1 MTRKYKQGPCP
12 YCTSSDAY
20 TEYPNGYKCFSCGT
34 FTPKKDY
41 VVSSNQ
47 TNNVSNLYPS
57 NSDQPKETY
66 NFYPTRG
73 LKEHTLGYYHVYTQ
87 FVSGTP
93 TKTIFP
99 YGPKATKIRYLDQK
113 NFKCEGAISEVPL
126 FGMDRF
132 EKNSK
137 KSITITEGE
146 YDALSIYQV
155 TNGETAAV
163 SVKSATSAKKN
174 CTEAFDYINSFD
186 KIILAFDNDV
196 PGKNATQEVA
206 SLFDP
211 KKVHVISWS
220 KYKDANDY
228 LQNNQWDELFS
239 IWSGASRQIPSGIIH
254 SFPSIREALQ
264 KSEDNTLAE
273 YPFDCL
279 QSSLRGLH
287 KGEFIL
293 FKGLEGIGKTE
304 IFRAIEYGVIK
315 NTNHNLGIIRLE
327 EVAGDTIKGI
337 ATYELQ
343 APAMMEDSGISEDD
357 IVNAYQRAVSYN
369 DKRLYIQSGFDSDE
383 PEVVL
388 NNIRFL
394 VSGCDCKIIFLDHLS
409 MLVTG
414 LEDEDERKKI
424 DYIVTKLKH
433 MAIELEFCFVTI
445 MHVNDN
451 GQTRGSRYPTKIANT
466 VVHMDRDIK
475 NDNPYERRKL
485 KLTVEKGRNQGT
497 KTGPVGTLIYDSDV
511 TYTLQELVKDQ
522 LDNNTTKA
530 IS

>member
-1 MTRKYKQGPCP
+1 MNRKYKQGPCP
-12 YCTSSDAY
+12 HCTSSNAY

-34 FTPKKDY
+34 YVHKKD
-41 VVSSNQ
+41 NQ
-47 TNNVSNLYPS
+47 VTNVSNLYPS
-57 NSDQPKETY
+57 NTDQPKETF

-73 LKEHTLGYYHVYTQ
+73 LKDNTLKHYHVYTQ
-87 FVSGTP
+87 FINGEPV
-93 TKTIFP
+93 KTIFP
-99 YGPKATKIRYLDQK
+99 YGPNASKTRFLAKKD
-113 NFKCEGAISEVPL
+113 FKTDGLISEVPL
-126 FGMDRF
+126 FGMDKF
-132 EKNSK
+132 EKGSR

-163 SVKSATSAKKN
+163 SIKSATSAKRN

-186 KIILAFDNDV
+186 KIILAFDNDN
-196 PGKNATQEVA
+196 PGKQATQEVA
-206 SLFDP
+206 SIFDP
-211 KKVHVISWS
+211 KKVHIIEWTQ
-220 KYKDANDY
+220 YKDDNEY
-228 LQNNQWDELFS
+228 LQNNKWDELFN
-239 IWSGASRQIPSGIIH
+239 IWHGAARQIPTGIIH
-254 SFPSIREALQ
+254 SFESIREALQ
-264 KSEDNTLAE
+264 KSEDNTLAT

-287 KGEFIL
+287 KGEFVL

-304 IFRAIEYGVIK
+304 IFRAIEYNVIK
-315 NTNHNLGIIRLE
+315 TTEHNVGIIRLE
-327 EVAGDTIKGI
+327 EIAGDTIKGI

-357 IVNAYQRAVSYN
+357 IVSAYQRAVGYN
-369 DKRLYIQSGFDSDE
+369 EQRLYIQSGFDTDE
-383 PEVVL
+383 PEEVI

-394 VSGCDCKIIFLDHLS
+394 VSGCDCKVIFLDHLS

-414 LEDEDERKKI
+414 LEDDDERKKI
-424 DYIVTKLKH
+424 DYIVTKLKR

-451 GQTRGSRYPTKIANT
+451 GQTRSSRYPTKIANT

-497 KTGPVGTLIYDSDV
+497 KTGPIGSLIYDSDV
-511 TYTLQELVKDQ
+511 TYTLQELTKDDSV
-522 LDNNTTKA
+522 LSNDTKRA
-530 IS
+530 IN